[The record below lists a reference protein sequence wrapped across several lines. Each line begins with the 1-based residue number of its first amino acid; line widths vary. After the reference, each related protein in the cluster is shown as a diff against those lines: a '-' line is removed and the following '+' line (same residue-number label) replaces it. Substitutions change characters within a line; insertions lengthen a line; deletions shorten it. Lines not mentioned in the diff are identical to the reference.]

1 MHRLSLFAI
10 LAACSLAT
18 AQTNTTSVADVGLAI
33 DGGVLTV
40 SFGQACGPFSC
51 RPFPAGQVGPTT
63 TSTRARTVT
72 VHGAPNSV
80 YVLGV
85 SQAPLATPCT
95 TVPGIGNAL
104 ILGQPITLL
113 AFGVTSAGGPVSSTA
128 CRQGQGTFV
137 LNVPNTVPS
146 GFTFLLQALATSAT
160 TGGPAFTVAL
170 QGSVR

>member
-1 MHRLSLFAI
+1 MHRLSLFALI
-10 LAACSLAT
+10 AVCSLAT
-18 AQTNTTSVADVGLAI
+18 AQTNTTSVNDVGLTM

-40 SFGQACGPFSC
+40 IFGQACGPFSC
-51 RPFPAGQVGPTT
+51 RPFPAGQVTPTT
-63 TSTRARTVT
+63 TNTRARTVT

-113 AFGVTSAGGPVSSTA
+113 AFGVTSAGPLSTTA
-128 CRQGQGTFV
+128 CRQGQGRFV
-137 LNVPNTVPS
+137 LNVPSTVPS
-146 GFTFLLQALATSAT
+146 GFTFLLQALAMSAT